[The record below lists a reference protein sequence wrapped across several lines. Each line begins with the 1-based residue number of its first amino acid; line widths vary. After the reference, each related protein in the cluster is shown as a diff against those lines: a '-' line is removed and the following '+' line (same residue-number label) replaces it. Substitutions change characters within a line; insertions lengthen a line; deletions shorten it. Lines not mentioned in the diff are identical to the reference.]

1 MKLKITYKQIEVQ
14 IEYER
19 YDTFTYQLS
28 AIKEVIQ
35 TTIQEYN
42 KNEEK
47 RA

>member
-1 MKLKITYKQIEVQ
+1 MKLKIIYKDIEVL

-35 TTIQEYN
+35 TTIKEYN
-42 KNEEK
+42 SK
-47 RA
+47 

>member
-1 MKLKITYKQIEVQ
+1 MKLKIIYKDIEVH

-35 TTIQEYN
+35 TTIKEYN
-42 KNEEK
+42 QQIKL
-47 RA
+47 